1 MNHVVFVYGTLT
13 DPDRVGAVLDDRGS
27 SDDHSVRNDLDAP
40 NDHDAP
46 NDRGWSL
53 GPNVTL
59 VGFERVDG
67 RYPTLAPGDSVDG
80 RLLVVD
86 DRQLAVLDAY
96 EGVDRGLYVR
106 VAVDLEHDL
115 VVGNHPTQ
123 ENDTAESD
131 HPIEADHPFKEEHA
145 SEADR
150 AWVYVGDP
158 DRLGAPDRWP
168 PGDSFAS
175 RVDAALADRDV
186 RITERA

>member
-13 DPDRVGAVLDDRGS
+13 DPDRVRAVLDDRGS
-27 SDDHSVRNDLDAP
+27 SDEHSVQNDPKSP
-40 NDHDAP
+40 NDHNAP
-46 NDRGWSL
+46 DDHSWSL
-53 GPNVTL
+53 GPNATL

-80 RLLVVD
+80 RLVVVD

-115 VVGNHPTQ
+115 VVGDHPTEANHPT
-123 ENDTAESD
+123 
-131 HPIEADHPFKEEHA
+131 
-145 SEADR
+145 EADR

-158 DRLGAPDRWP
+158 DRLGVPDRWP
-168 PGDSFAS
+168 PGESFAS

-186 RITERA
+186 KITERA

>member
-13 DPDRVGAVLDDRGS
+13 DPDRVRAVLDDRS
-27 SDDHSVRNDLDAP
+27 SSDVHNVQNDHDASDDHSG
-40 NDHDAP
+40 P

-53 GPNVTL
+53 GPDATL
-59 VGFERVDG
+59 VGCERVDG
-67 RYPTLAPGDSVDG
+67 RYQTLAPGGCVDG
-80 RLLVVD
+80 RLLLVD

-106 VAVDLEHDL
+106 VAVDLDRDL
-115 VVGNHPTQ
+115 VVGDHPT
-123 ENDTAESD
+123 EED
-131 HPIEADHPFKEEHA
+131 HP

-150 AWVYVGDP
+150 VWVYVGDP
-158 DRLGAPDRWP
+158 DRLGVPDRWP